1 MTQIVIKSTKGNAV
15 TTSLLVAEKFGKP
28 HADVMKAIRATY
40 DQLPDSECKGIF
52 ALTYNDVKMPNGGTR
67 KEPYVV
73 MTRDGFSLLV
83 MGFTGAKAMAFKLEF
98 IEAFNEMERKLA
110 APQLPATYL
119 DALKALVVSE
129 EQKQLA
135 EAKVNEL
142 EPKAEIYDKIANT
155 CGLLSLNDAA
165 KALHQGRNKMVSE
178 LRKRAILDSNNIAYQ
193 RFIEQGYFEIKITP
207 VTALNYSYR
216 STLVTNKGLIWLAK
230 ILK

>member
-1 MTQIVIKSTKGNAV
+1 MQIVIKSTKGNAV
-15 TTSLLVAEKFGKP
+15 TTSLLVAEKFGKR
-28 HADVMKAIRATY
+28 HSDVMRAISDTIK
-40 DQLPDSECKGIF
+40 QMPENECKRNF
-52 ALTYNDVKMPNGGTR
+52 ALWQHDIVQPNGGNR
-67 KEPYVV
+67 IEPYYM

-98 IEAFNEMERKLA
+98 IEAFNEMERKLVS
-110 APQLPATYL
+110 PQLPSTYL

-142 EPKAEIYDKIANT
+142 EPKAEVYDLISNSD
-155 CGLLSLNDAA
+155 GLISLNDAA
-165 KALHQGRNKMVSE
+165 KSLRIGRNKMIQI
-178 LRKRAILDSNNIAYQ
+178 LRSKGVLDSNNIAYQ

-207 VTALNYSYR
+207 VPALNYSYR
-216 STLVTNKGLIWLAK
+216 STLVTNKGLVWLAK

>member
-1 MTQIVIKSTKGNAV
+1 MQIVIKSTKGNAV
-15 TTSLLVAEKFGKP
+15 TTSLLVAEKFGKR
-28 HADVMKAIRATY
+28 HSDVLRSIRDA
-40 DQLPDSECKGIF
+40 LSLMPENERKSNF
-52 ALTYNDVKMPNGGTR
+52 ALCYSEMSLPNGGSR
-67 KEPYVV
+67 NDPYYV
-73 MTRDGFSLLV
+73 MTKDGFSIIVL
-83 MGFTGAKAMAFKLEF
+83 GFTGAKAMTFKLEF
-98 IEAFNEMERKLA
+98 IEAFNEMERKLT

-142 EPKAEIYDKIANT
+142 EPKAEIYDTIANT
-155 CGLLSLNDAA
+155 WGLLSLNDAA

-178 LRKRAILDSNNIAYQ
+178 LRKRYILDSNNIAYQ

-207 VTALNYSYR
+207 VPALNYSYR
-216 STLVTNKGLIWLAK
+216 STLVTNKGLVWLAK

>member
-1 MTQIVIKSTKGNAV
+1 MQIVIKSTKGNAV
-15 TTSLLVAEKFGKP
+15 TTSLLVAEKFGKR
-28 HADVMKAIRATY
+28 HSDVLRSIRDA
-40 DQLPDSECKGIF
+40 LSLMPENERKSNF
-52 ALTYNDVKMPNGGTR
+52 ALCYSEVSLPNGGYR
-67 KEPYVV
+67 SDPYYV
-73 MTRDGFSLLV
+73 MTKDGFSIIVL
-83 MGFTGAKAMAFKLEF
+83 GFTGAKAMAFKLEF

-135 EAKVNEL
+135 EAKINEL

-155 CGLLSLNDAA
+155 FCLLSLNDAA
-165 KALHQGRNKMVSE
+165 KSLHQGRNKMVSE
-178 LRKRAILDSNNIAYQ
+178 LRKRAILDSNNISYQ

-207 VTALNYSYR
+207 VPALNYSYR

>member
-1 MTQIVIKSTKGNAV
+1 MQIVIKSTKGNAV
-15 TTSLLVAEKFGKP
+15 TTSLLVAEKFGKR
-28 HADVMKAIRATY
+28 HSDVMRAISETIK
-40 DQLPDSECKGIF
+40 QMPENECKRNF
-52 ALTYNDVKMPNGGTR
+52 APWQHDIVQPNGGKR
-67 KEPYVV
+67 IEPYYM
-73 MTRDGFSLLV
+73 MTRDGFSLIV

-98 IEAFNEMERKLA
+98 IEAFNKMERKLA

-119 DALKALVVSE
+119 DALKALVISE

-135 EAKVNEL
+135 EAKVSEL
-142 EPKAEIYDKIANT
+142 EPKAEVYDKIANT

-165 KALHQGRNKMVSE
+165 KSLHQGRNKMVSE
-178 LRKRAILDSNNIAYQ
+178 LRKRSILDSNNIAYQ

-207 VTALNYSYR
+207 VPAINYSHR

>member
-1 MTQIVIKSTKGNAV
+1 MQIVIKSTKGNAV
-15 TTSLLVAEKFGKP
+15 TTSLLVAEKFGKR
-28 HADVMKAIRATY
+28 HSDVLRSIRDA
-40 DQLPDSECKGIF
+40 LSLMPENERKSNF
-52 ALTYNDVKMPNGGTR
+52 ALCYSEVSLPNGGYR
-67 KEPYVV
+67 SDPYYV
-73 MTRDGFSLLV
+73 MTKDGFSIIVL
-83 MGFTGAKAMAFKLEF
+83 GFTGAKAMAFKLEF

-135 EAKVNEL
+135 EAKVSEL
-142 EPKAEIYDKIANT
+142 EPKAEVYDKIANT
-155 CGLLSLNDAA
+155 WGLLSLNDAA
-165 KALHQGRNKMVSE
+165 KSLHQGRNKMVSE
-178 LRKRAILDSNNIAYQ
+178 LRKRSILDSNNIAYQ

-207 VTALNYSYR
+207 VPALNCSYR

>member
-1 MTQIVIKSTKGNAV
+1 MQIVIKSTKGNAV
-15 TTSLLVAEKFGKP
+15 TTSLLVAEKFGKR
-28 HADVMKAIRATY
+28 HSDVMRAISETIK
-40 DQLPDSECKGIF
+40 QMPENECKRNF
-52 ALTYNDVKMPNGGTR
+52 APWQHDIVQPNGGNR
-67 KEPYVV
+67 IEPYYM

-83 MGFTGAKAMAFKLEF
+83 MGFTGARAMAFKLEF

-135 EAKVNEL
+135 EAKINEL
-142 EPKAEIYDKIANT
+142 EPKAEVYDTIANT

-165 KALHQGRNKMVSE
+165 KSLHQGRNKMVSE
-178 LRKRAILDSNNIAYQ
+178 LRKRSILDSNNIAYQ
-193 RFIEQGYFEIKITP
+193 RFIDQGYFEIKITP
-207 VTALNYSYR
+207 VPALNYSYR
-216 STLVTNKGLIWLAK
+216 STLVTNKGLVWLAK

>member
-1 MTQIVIKSTKGNAV
+1 MQIVIKSTKGNAV
-15 TTSLLVAEKFGKP
+15 TTSLIVAEKFGKR
-28 HADVMKAIRATY
+28 HSDVMRAISETIK
-40 DQLPDSECKGIF
+40 QMPENECKRNF
-52 ALTYNDVKMPNGGTR
+52 APWQHDIVQPNGGNR
-67 KEPYVV
+67 IEPYYM

-110 APQLPATYL
+110 APQLPSTYL

-142 EPKAEIYDKIANT
+142 EPKAEVYDKIANT
-155 CGLLSLNDAA
+155 RGLLSLNDAA
-165 KALHQGRNKMVSE
+165 KSLHQGRNKMVSE
-178 LRKRAILDSNNIAYQ
+178 LRKRSILDSNNIAYQ

-207 VTALNYSYR
+207 VPSLNYSYR
-216 STLVTNKGLIWLAK
+216 STLVTNKGLVWLAK

>member
-1 MTQIVIKSTKGNAV
+1 MQIVIKSTKGNAV
-15 TTSLLVAEKFGKP
+15 TTSLLVAEKFGKR
-28 HADVMKAIRATY
+28 HSDVMRAISETIK
-40 DQLPDSECKGIF
+40 QMPENECKRNF
-52 ALTYNDVKMPNGGTR
+52 APWQHDIVQPNGGNR
-67 KEPYVV
+67 IEPYYM

-142 EPKAEIYDKIANT
+142 EPKAEVYDKIANT

-165 KALHQGRNKMVSE
+165 KSLHQGRNKMVSE

-207 VTALNYSYR
+207 VPALNYSYR
-216 STLVTNKGLIWLAK
+216 STLVTNKGLVWLAK